1 MVLEV
6 ERDAAGLSQMQQRLT
21 DELVERLPDFGA
33 DVGFD
38 GKALRSHSTGRRTAR
53 TGQPS
58 DPDAA
63 WGCHSYFSTDH
74 TGREQKITKR
84 WFGYKT
90 HWLADVRY
98 EIPINWT
105 TRPANESEHRH
116 SKALVE
122 QYLNSPAGARCQT
135 FVADRGL
142 DDNPLRRM
150 IHRSGGTAVIET
162 RRMWQ
167 DPALPGEVHPTRA
180 LNADVIDHLIYDERG
195 IVSCRCPQTGQIRQ
209 MAYHGVEKTRQTLKY
224 HCPAAHYG
232 FECLGRDQCYQD
244 AGTPN
249 SRCRVV
255 RVKFDENNLRTIGTL
270 PRNTYKWKRLYS
282 ARNALERINARS
294 ARDFNLHHHYIRG
307 LGAMQLAVNL
317 SLLTMQALTI
327 SAICAHQPARM
338 RSLVRAAA

>member
-6 ERDAAGLSQMQQRLT
+6 ERDVAGLSQMQQRLT
-21 DELVERLPDFGA
+21 DELVELLPDFGA

-53 TGQPS
+53 TGPPS

-74 TGREQKITKR
+74 TGREQKITQR

-180 LNADVIDHLIYDERG
+180 LNADVIDPLIYDERG
-195 IVSCRCPQTGQIRQ
+195 IVSCRASTDR
-209 MAYHGVEKTRQTLKY
+209 
-224 HCPAAHYG
+224 
-232 FECLGRDQCYQD
+232 
-244 AGTPN
+244 PN
-249 SRCRVV
+249 SPDGLSRCRKDTSNPQV
-255 RVKFDENNLRTIGTL
+255 
-270 PRNTYKWKRLYS
+270 PRS
-282 ARNALERINARS
+282 S
-294 ARDFNLHHHYIRG
+294 
-307 LGAMQLAVNL
+307 
-317 SLLTMQALTI
+317 
-327 SAICAHQPARM
+327 
-338 RSLVRAAA
+338 RSLRVRMSRP

>member
-105 TRPANESEHRH
+105 PRPANESEHRH
-116 SKALVE
+116 SRALVE

-150 IHRSGGTAVIET
+150 IHRSN
-162 RRMWQ
+162 R
-167 DPALPGEVHPTRA
+167 DPSNV
-180 LNADVIDHLIYDERG
+180 
-195 IVSCRCPQTGQIRQ
+195 
-209 MAYHGVEKTRQTLKY
+209 
-224 HCPAAHYG
+224 
-232 FECLGRDQCYQD
+232 
-244 AGTPN
+244 
-249 SRCRVV
+249 
-255 RVKFDENNLRTIGTL
+255 
-270 PRNTYKWKRLYS
+270 
-282 ARNALERINARS
+282 ARPS
-294 ARDFNLHHHYIRG
+294 
-307 LGAMQLAVNL
+307 
-317 SLLTMQALTI
+317 
-327 SAICAHQPARM
+327 PARQSTPDPGTQ
-338 RSLVRAAA
+338 RRCHRPPHL

>member
-1 MVLEV
+1 MFRLVL
-6 ERDAAGLSQMQQRLT
+6 DLALNNPISQ
-21 DELVERLPDFGA
+21 VIH
-33 DVGFD
+33 
-38 GKALRSHSTGRRTAR
+38 SHSTGRRTAR

-63 WGCHSYFSTDH
+63 WGCHSHFSTDH
-74 TGREQKITKR
+74 TGREQKNTKR

-122 QYLNSPAGARCQT
+122 QYLNRPAGARCQT

-167 DPALPGEVHPTRA
+167 DSALPGEVHPTRA

-195 IVSCRCPQTGQIRQ
+195 IVSCRASTDR
-209 MAYHGVEKTRQTLKY
+209 
-224 HCPAAHYG
+224 
-232 FECLGRDQCYQD
+232 
-244 AGTPN
+244 PN
-249 SRCRVV
+249 SPDGLSRCR
-255 RVKFDENNLRTIGTL
+255 KGTSNPQV
-270 PRNTYKWKRLYS
+270 PRS
-282 ARNALERINARS
+282 S
-294 ARDFNLHHHYIRG
+294 
-307 LGAMQLAVNL
+307 
-317 SLLTMQALTI
+317 
-327 SAICAHQPARM
+327 
-338 RSLVRAAA
+338 RSLRVRMSRP

>member
-1 MVLEV
+1 MELDDLVHEVNLRRRELKRNPSLMRACGFEHYGDGYNDIDYRVPSKSALSRFIAVVLEV

-74 TGREQKITKR
+74 TGREQKITQR

-150 IHRSGGTAVIET
+150 IHRSNRDPPNVARLNHLDLCVFLKVWLASHELLQIAVL
-162 RRMWQ
+162 
-167 DPALPGEVHPTRA
+167 DFAFCSVDLPKH
-180 LNADVIDHLIYDERG
+180 
-195 IVSCRCPQTGQIRQ
+195 S
-209 MAYHGVEKTRQTLKY
+209 
-224 HCPAAHYG
+224 
-232 FECLGRDQCYQD
+232 
-244 AGTPN
+244 
-249 SRCRVV
+249 
-255 RVKFDENNLRTIGTL
+255 
-270 PRNTYKWKRLYS
+270 
-282 ARNALERINARS
+282 
-294 ARDFNLHHHYIRG
+294 
-307 LGAMQLAVNL
+307 
-317 SLLTMQALTI
+317 SLDSHI
-327 SAICAHQPARM
+327 
-338 RSLVRAAA
+338 